1 MMEEIEQSP
10 DGLEENIAE
19 PLLFPRHGMPELV
32 TTDSGLQ
39 EVISML
45 HEGDGPI
52 AIDAERASGYKYSQ
66 RAYLIQIF
74 RRGGGLHLID
84 PIGASSKK
92 LWTQLSESFSDEE
105 WIIHASTQDL
115 PCLNE
120 LGLYPK
126 ILFDTELGARI
137 AGCPRVGLGPLTES
151 LLSYSLAKE
160 HSAVDWSKRPLNP
173 EWLVYATL
181 DVDILVDLRDEVNQ
195 LLIEKNK
202 LEWAKE
208 DFAQILERHAPGVE
222 KPGKK
227 DPWRRTSGMHKVRD
241 RRTLAIIKALWEARD
256 SYAEKVDIAPG
267 RIFNDEALVAAA
279 VAKPTTVDEVR
290 RLLTRR
296 SRVQNPPLT
305 DWFAAIRAA
314 IALPVDELP
323 DLRTPSTTLPPP
335 KLWKDRNPLGYA
347 RLTHARA
354 VTIARAAELD
364 IPVENLISP
373 DALRKLVWHNPPAG
387 SDQELAIYASQTLI
401 AASAR
406 AWQAAQISE
415 LLVDALRQT
424 QPLITPE
431 QSEQTESP
439 ETADVAE

>member
-1 MMEEIEQSP
+1 M
-10 DGLEENIAE
+10 
-19 PLLFPRHGMPELV
+19 
-32 TTDSGLQ
+32 
-39 EVISML
+39 
-45 HEGDGPI
+45 
-52 AIDAERASGYKYSQ
+52 
-66 RAYLIQIF
+66 
-74 RRGGGLHLID
+74 
-84 PIGASSKK
+84 
-92 LWTQLSESFSDEE
+92 
-105 WIIHASTQDL
+105 
-115 PCLNE
+115 
-120 LGLYPK
+120 
-126 ILFDTELGARI
+126 
-137 AGCPRVGLGPLTES
+137 
-151 LLSYSLAKE
+151 
-160 HSAVDWSKRPLNP
+160 
-173 EWLVYATL
+173 
-181 DVDILVDLRDEVNQ
+181 
-195 LLIEKNK
+195 
-202 LEWAKE
+202 
-208 DFAQILERHAPGVE
+208 
-222 KPGKK
+222 
-227 DPWRRTSGMHKVRD
+227 
-241 RRTLAIIKALWEARD
+241 
-256 SYAEKVDIAPG
+256 
-267 RIFNDEALVAAA
+267 VAAA

-335 KLWKDRNPLGYA
+335 KLWKDRNPMGYA

-387 SDQELAIYASQTLI
+387 SDQDLAIYASQTLI

-406 AWQAAQISE
+406 EWQAAQISE

-431 QSEQTESP
+431 QSESP